1 MFENPPTSREI
12 NAQLELILQSR
23 EFATSERLKS
33 FLVYVVSE
41 TLAGRGEQIKAYSV
55 AVDVFDLGLDFDPAL
70 NPSIR
75 VAAGR
80 LRTKLEHYY
89 FTSQNHDKVA
99 ITIPKG
105 SYLPVF
111 SYLSAIPINYSSGQN
126 NSPRTNEIGK
136 ALEAENPT
144 DELPV
149 ELGATAQTSE
159 NQARPRHN
167 RPAVTVLPFVNM
179 SSDASLDQFLLGLA
193 EEIAIALTRFDELLV
208 LNIHPEHT
216 PNVDVWDL
224 CEKIG
229 ARFVV
234 GGSVQS
240 SGENIRLR
248 LQLMDAQNHS
258 HVWAEKFDGQLSSTS
273 LFHLQDEITG
283 QVAARIADS
292 FGLINRMLLKEQAE
306 KRTADL
312 EVYEAMLYYHHWL
325 ISLTAQRFIK
335 VRKTLERAVNLDPA
349 YATTKAM
356 LSDVYAS
363 HCQWGLNI
371 FENAIERSL
380 ELANQALE
388 LDSNCQYAHWAKAYN
403 CYLRRDE
410 KYFLA
415 SVYRALELNP
425 SNTNIIATAGMK
437 LAMIGKSDEG
447 LEMLAKALRLN
458 PHIPSWYHSGP
469 FAVHYMHGE
478 YEAALADAKQITTA
492 NFMWGPMMRAA
503 AYGQLGRLDE
513 GRQELTELLT
523 IEPNFRKIGHEA
535 MIKLFFQETTTNKM
549 LEGLKKT
556 GL

>member
-1 MFENPPTSREI
+1 MSQKNPSPEEI

-23 EFATSERLKS
+23 GFATSERLKS
-33 FLVYVVSE
+33 FLIYVVSE

-89 FTSQNHDKVA
+89 FTSRNNDTIA

-105 SYLPVF
+105 GYLPSF
-111 SYLSAIPINYSSGQN
+111 SYLSARAEPLAQN
-126 NSPRTNEIGK
+126 EQLEEELETENSEF
-136 ALEAENPT
+136 
-144 DELPV
+144 LPC
-149 ELGATAQTSE
+149 EMNTIAQNSD
-159 NQARPRHN
+159 NHSKHRHN

-179 SSDASLDQFLLGLA
+179 SPDANLDQFLSGLS
-193 EEIAIALTRFDELLV
+193 EEVAIAMTRFDELLV
-208 LNIHPEHT
+208 LNIHPKHT
-216 PNVDVWDL
+216 PDVDVWGL
-224 CEKIG
+224 CKKIG
-229 ARFVV
+229 ARFVIA
-234 GGSVQS
+234 GSAQS

-248 LQLMDAQNHS
+248 IQLLDSQNQS
-258 HVWAEKFDGQLSSTS
+258 HVWAEKFDGELNSSS

-325 ISLTAQRFIK
+325 ISLSPQRFIK
-335 VRKTLERAVNLDPA
+335 VRKALERAVSLDPS

-363 HCQWGLNI
+363 HCQWGLHI

-380 ELANQALE
+380 ELANRALE
-388 LDSNCQYAHWAKAYN
+388 LDSNCQYSHWAKAYN

-410 KYFLA
+410 KYFLD
-415 SVYRALELNP
+415 SVYRAIEINP

-437 LAMIGKSDEG
+437 LAMIGKNDEG

-469 FAVHYMHGE
+469 FIVHYIHEE

-492 NFMWGPMMRAA
+492 NFMWGPLMRAA
-503 AYGQLGRLDE
+503 AYGQLEQRDE
-513 GRQELTELLT
+513 GRKELAELLA
-523 IEPNFRKIGHEA
+523 IEPNFHQIGYDA
-535 MIKLFFQETTTNKM
+535 MIKLFFQETSTNKM
-549 LEGLKKT
+549 LEGLKKA

>member
-1 MFENPPTSREI
+1 MSEKKPLPGEI
-12 NAQLELILQSR
+12 HAQLELILQSPG
-23 EFATSERLKS
+23 FVTSERLKN
-33 FLVYVVSE
+33 FLIYVVNE

-89 FTSQNHDKVA
+89 FTSKNKDTVL
-99 ITIPKG
+99 ITIAKG
-105 SYLPVF
+105 GYLPTFSYLPERETLPHN
-111 SYLSAIPINYSSGQN
+111 SKKPKN
-126 NSPRTNEIGK
+126 N
-136 ALEAENPT
+136 LEAENTTEVLLADITIP
-144 DELPV
+144 PP
-149 ELGATAQTSE
+149 E
-159 NQARPRHN
+159 NTPKHRHN
-167 RPAVTVLPFVNM
+167 RPAVTILPFVNM
-179 SSDASLDQFLLGLA
+179 SQDNNLDQFLSGLT
-193 EEIAIALTRFDELLV
+193 EEIAIAMTRFDELLV

-216 PNVDVWDL
+216 PNMDIWGL
-224 CEKIG
+224 CKKID
-229 ARFVV
+229 ARFVIT
-234 GGSVQS
+234 GSAQS
-240 SGENIRLR
+240 SGESIRIR
-248 LQLMDAQNHS
+248 IQLLDSQNQS
-258 HVWAEKFDGQLSSTS
+258 HVWAEKFDGELNASS
-273 LFHLQDEITG
+273 LFQLQDEITG

-325 ISLTAQRFIK
+325 ISLSPQRFIK
-335 VRKTLERAVNLDPA
+335 VRKALERAVDLDPS

-363 HCQWGLNI
+363 HCQWGLHI
-371 FENAIERSL
+371 FENAIQRSL
-380 ELANQALE
+380 KLANQALE

-410 KYFLA
+410 KYFLN
-415 SVYRALELNP
+415 SVYRAIEINP

-458 PHIPSWYHSGP
+458 PHIPSWYHAGP
-469 FAVHYMHGE
+469 FIVHYIHEE
-478 YEAALADAKQITTA
+478 YETALADAKQITTA
-492 NFMWGPMMRAA
+492 NFMWGPLMRAA
-503 AYGQLGRLDE
+503 AYGQLEQVDE
-513 GRQELTELLT
+513 GRKELAELLA
-523 IEPNFRKIGHEA
+523 IEPNFKKIGFDA
-535 MIKLFFQETTTNKM
+535 MLKLFFQESSTNKM
-549 LEGLKKT
+549 LEGLKKA